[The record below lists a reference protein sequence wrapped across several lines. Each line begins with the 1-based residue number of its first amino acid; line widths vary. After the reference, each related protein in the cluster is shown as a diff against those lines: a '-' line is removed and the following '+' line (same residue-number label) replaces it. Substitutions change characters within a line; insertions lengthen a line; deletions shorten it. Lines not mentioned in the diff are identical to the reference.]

1 MQLVFIEVSKYIFAF
16 LLCFYA
22 AAAYRGAVMKE
33 EKRKF
38 TYAFQNVIM
47 FMIHLLG
54 FLILYQLNNEDI
66 KYLILYFAQFI
77 YLFVTIFVYD
87 VLYPKAS
94 RLLVN
99 NMCMLM
105 AVGFIMI

>member
-38 TYAFQNVIM
+38 TYDFNN
-47 FMIHLLG
+47 
-54 FLILYQLNNEDI
+54 LI
-66 KYLILYFAQFI
+66 I
-77 YLFVTIFVYD
+77 YNKIY
-87 VLYPKAS
+87 
-94 RLLVN
+94 
-99 NMCMLM
+99 
-105 AVGFIMI
+105 

>member
-22 AAAYRGAVMKE
+22 AAAYRGAAMKE

-87 VLYPKAS
+87 VFISKSFAS
-94 RLLVN
+94 A
-99 NMCMLM
+99 CK
-105 AVGFIMI
+105 

>member
-47 FMIHLLG
+47 FMIH
-54 FLILYQLNNEDI
+54 F
-66 KYLILYFAQFI
+66 
-77 YLFVTIFVYD
+77 T
-87 VLYPKAS
+87 
-94 RLLVN
+94 
-99 NMCMLM
+99 
-105 AVGFIMI
+105 

>member
-47 FMIHLLG
+47 YWAF
-54 FLILYQLNNEDI
+54 
-66 KYLILYFAQFI
+66 
-77 YLFVTIFVYD
+77 
-87 VLYPKAS
+87 
-94 RLLVN
+94 
-99 NMCMLM
+99 
-105 AVGFIMI
+105 

>member
-47 FMIHLLG
+47 F
-54 FLILYQLNNEDI
+54 DT
-66 KYLILYFAQFI
+66 FI
-77 YLFVTIFVYD
+77 GLFDT
-87 VLYPKAS
+87 LSA
-94 RLLVN
+94 
-99 NMCMLM
+99 
-105 AVGFIMI
+105 

>member
-22 AAAYRGAVMKE
+22 AAASRGAVMKE

-77 YLFVTIFVYD
+77 YLFCYD
-87 VLYPKAS
+87 ICV
-94 RLLVN
+94 
-99 NMCMLM
+99 
-105 AVGFIMI
+105 

>member
-1 MQLVFIEVSKYIFAF
+1 M
-16 LLCFYA
+16 
-22 AAAYRGAVMKE
+22 
-33 EKRKF
+33 
-38 TYAFQNVIM
+38 
-47 FMIHLLG
+47 
-54 FLILYQLNNEDI
+54 ILYQLNNEDI

-105 AVGFIMI
+105 AVGFIMICRLDYDKCVKQFLIAAGGTIITFYTGVVKKSKEF

>member
-54 FLILYQLNNEDI
+54 FLIL
-66 KYLILYFAQFI
+66 
-77 YLFVTIFVYD
+77 
-87 VLYPKAS
+87 
-94 RLLVN
+94 
-99 NMCMLM
+99 
-105 AVGFIMI
+105 

>member
-54 FLILYQLNNEDI
+54 FLILYQLNNIIFCTVYISFCYDI
-66 KYLILYFAQFI
+66 C
-77 YLFVTIFVYD
+77 V
-87 VLYPKAS
+87 
-94 RLLVN
+94 
-99 NMCMLM
+99 
-105 AVGFIMI
+105 